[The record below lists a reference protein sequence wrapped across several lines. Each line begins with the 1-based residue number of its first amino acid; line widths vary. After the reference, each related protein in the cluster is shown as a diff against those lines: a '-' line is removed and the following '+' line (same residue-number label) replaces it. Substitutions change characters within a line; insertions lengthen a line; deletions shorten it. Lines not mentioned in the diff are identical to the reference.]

1 MSITQ
6 LLRIVLARKWLVLA
20 AFLGCT
26 LGGAAITVFVL
37 PKQFTADASMV
48 FEIRPDPILGAL
60 APGLSAPAYLAT
72 QMEIIKSDRVAI
84 RAVEILGLAK
94 SPTAIKQW
102 RDSTHSKVSI
112 ERFFAG
118 LLQRGLVIEPNR
130 GTNLITITF
139 VSADS
144 AFAAA
149 AANAFAQA
157 YMETSVELR
166 VEPARQ
172 SAEWLEGQTKTL
184 RSNLEQAQS
193 RLSKFQQEKGIVVSD
208 DRLDQETAR
217 LNVLNSQ
224 LAAAQIENVDA
235 SSRQRNTGTDAS
247 PDVQQSAAVQ
257 SIRGQLALAE
267 TKLSEMKNVFGVN
280 HPQRVQV
287 ESQIAELKQQ
297 LSREVGRVSGST
309 ALVSRGTSQKVEEL
323 RALAEAQKKRVL
335 SLSSERDQIL
345 VLQRDV
351 ETAKR
356 AFDAVSQRV
365 GQLNL
370 ESRNTQADVR
380 LLTAAVEPLDP
391 SRPNVNK
398 NVTVAAMLGLV
409 LGLALAIG
417 LEILDRRIR
426 SPEDMLV
433 APGVPVLGVL
443 RPADSKR
450 PVYRQ
455 LLPSRP
461 ALPQLPP
468 GTTSKAAS

>member
-1 MSITQ
+1 MSLTQ
-6 LLRIVLARKWLVLA
+6 LLRIVLARKWLVIS
-20 AFLGCT
+20 AFLFCT
-26 LGGAAITVFVL
+26 IAGAAVTVFVL

-48 FEIRPDPILGAL
+48 FEVRPDPILGAL
-60 APGLSAPAYLAT
+60 APALSAPAYLAT
-72 QMEIIKSDRVAI
+72 QIEIIKSDRVAM

-94 SPTAIKQW
+94 SPAAIKQW

-118 LLQRGLVIEPNR
+118 LLQRGLVVEPSR
-130 GTNLITITF
+130 GSNLITLTF
-139 VSADS
+139 VSADA

-172 SAEWLEGQTKTL
+172 SAEWLEGQTRTL
-184 RSNLEQAQS
+184 RTNLEQAQTK
-193 RLSKFQQEKGIVVSD
+193 LSKFQQEKGIIVSD

-217 LNVLNSQ
+217 LDQ
-224 LAAAQIENVDA
+224 LSAQLSAAQLEQVEAN
-235 SSRQRNTGTDAS
+235 SRQRNTGSEAS
-247 PDVQQSAAVQ
+247 PDVQQSMAVQ
-257 SIRGQLALAE
+257 SLRSQLAIAE
-267 TKLSEMKNVFGVN
+267 TKLSEIKIIVGEN
-280 HPQRVQV
+280 HPQRVQL
-287 ESQIAELKQQ
+287 EAQIAELKQQ
-297 LSREVGRVSGST
+297 LSREMGRVSGSST
-309 ALVSRGTSQKVEEL
+309 IASRSSSQKVEEL
-323 RALAEAQKKRVL
+323 RNLVEAQKRRLLAL
-335 SLSSERDQIL
+335 SAERDQIL

-380 LLTAAVEPLDP
+380 LLTAAVEPLEP
-391 SRPNVNK
+391 SRPNVQK
-398 NVTVAAMLGLV
+398 NVAVAAI
-409 LGLALAIG
+409 LGLALGLGIAVG
-417 LEILDRRIR
+417 LELLDKRVR
-426 SPEDMLV
+426 SPDDLLV
-433 APGVPVLGVL
+433 AAGVPVLGVL

-455 LLPSRP
+455 LLPARP

-468 GTTSKAAS
+468 GTPKASP